1 MSALHRFRRRNALA
15 LHELHYGPNM
25 TPMVDVVMVILVF
38 FMASAA
44 ILGPEWFLR
53 SAVPVLKPSTSTGT
67 SRDAITLRISL
78 TRDVQATAA
87 RIGGPDEPA
96 MSMDTL
102 LERLA
107 SQAADGAPASL
118 TVVVIPAGDVP
129 YDDVVRVHEQCQK
142 LGIVKVGILD
152 DAGK

>member
-53 SAVPVLKPSTSTGT
+53 SAVPVLKPSTSKGT
-67 SRDAITLRISL
+67 SRDATTLRIAL
-78 TRDVQATAA
+78 TRDGQATSA
-87 RIGGPDEPA
+87 RIGGPDQPA
-96 MSMDTL
+96 ISMDTL

-107 SQAADGAPASL
+107 SQAAGDGAASL

-129 YDDVVRVHEQCQK
+129 YDDVVRVHEQCQQ

-152 DAGK
+152 EPGK

>member
-1 MSALHRFRRRNALA
+1 MSLLQRFRRRNALA

-53 SAVPVLKPSTSTGT
+53 SAVPIVKPFTSTGT
-67 SRDAITLRISL
+67 TRDALTMRITL
-78 TRDVQATAA
+78 TREGQATAA
-87 RIGGPDEPA
+87 RLAGPDQPA
-96 MSMDTL
+96 ISVDAL

-107 SQAADGAPASL
+107 AQASSAGPGNL
-118 TVVVIPAGDVP
+118 TVVVSPAGDVP
-129 YDDVVRVHEQCQK
+129 YDDVVRVHEHCQR
-142 LGIVKVGILD
+142 LGIGRVGILD
-152 DAGK
+152 RE